1 MQLTGVFTAP
11 RSGDYQ
17 FNFQGRVTVHQ
28 AIFSDNDSFFH
39 QLKKTKRNH

>member
-17 FNFQGRVTVHQ
+17 FNFQGRVTVH
-28 AIFSDNDSFFH
+28 FFPGY
-39 QLKKTKRNH
+39 L